1 MLLVEAGERDRGLR
15 VFDAVAPETE
25 TDRLQR
31 DVDGP
36 ERSSALPQHLKR
48 GR

>member
-15 VFDAVAPETE
+15 VFDVVAPETE

-36 ERSSALPQHLKR
+36 ERSSAYR
-48 GR
+48 NT